1 MNSFQF
7 SNKAAYM
14 LGVTALYAASLAMG
28 QSSGPSASDK
38 KFVQEALEGG
48 TAEVQLGQLA
58 LQKGNSD
65 DVKQFGQ
72 RMVDDHTRLG
82 DQMRQIAQKERIT
95 PPAGISMK
103 DKALAARLKSLSG
116 HSFDKAYIEAMVRD
130 HRADLMAFKKEAS
143 TGTDSSLKDAASRG
157 SEVISNHLH
166 MIEDIAKS
174 HSVTVGQ

>member
-1 MNSFQF
+1 
-7 SNKAAYM
+7 
-14 LGVTALYAASLAMG
+14 
-28 QSSGPSASDK
+28 
-38 KFVQEALEGG
+38 
-48 TAEVQLGQLA
+48 
-58 LQKGNSD
+58 
-65 DVKQFGQ
+65 
-72 RMVDDHTRLG
+72 
-82 DQMRQIAQKERIT
+82 
-95 PPAGISMK
+95 MK

-116 HSFDKAYIEAMVRD
+116 HSFDKAYIEAMVKD